1 MNDRIAEL
9 LQLVEL
15 TRAMLEKAQA
25 SLWDEVI
32 ALEAGRRER
41 ISAFF
46 LTPVEPE
53 LASPVAESIRNILA
67 MDYEIATL
75 GLAEK
80 QEAGLALR
88 QMEQGKKAVK
98 AYML

>member
-1 MNDRIAEL
+1 MNDRIADL
-9 LQLVEL
+9 QQLVEL
-15 TRAMLEKAQA
+15 TRTMLEKAQA

-32 ALEAGRRER
+32 ETEALRREL

-46 LTPVEPE
+46 LVPIQPE
-53 LASPVAESIRNILA
+53 LASPVAEGIRLILA
-67 MDYEIATL
+67 MDRDIEKL

-80 QEAGLALR
+80 EAMGQALR

-98 AYML
+98 AYAT